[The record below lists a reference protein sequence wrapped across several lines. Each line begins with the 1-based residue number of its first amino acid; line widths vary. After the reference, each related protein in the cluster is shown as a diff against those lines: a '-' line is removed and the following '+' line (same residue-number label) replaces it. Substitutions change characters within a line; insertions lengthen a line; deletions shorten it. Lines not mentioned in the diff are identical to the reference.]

1 MKRDRVK
8 SWNQTQ
14 KMNYLDKEGIDILE
28 AVKKFF
34 NTKISKKEL
43 KEQDKIE
50 KFKKFK
56 EVLKKRD

>member
-14 KMNYLDKEGIDILE
+14 KMNYLYKEGIDILE

-34 NTKISKKEL
+34 STKISNKEL
-43 KEQDKIE
+43 REQDKIE